1 MPVKTYHHGDLRT
14 ALLDAGLKML
24 GAAPVENIS
33 LREIARRVGVS
44 APAVYHHFPD
54 KASLL
59 AALARVGLAQLEDAA
74 AAASDAAAAA
84 SDAAG
89 GGQQGFF
96 ATGRAYVEFA
106 VANPA
111 LFRLVMTLDPSL
123 SQQSKGLADLM
134 VNANRFAPDGADV
147 QTYSLQCWSLVHGL
161 AMLFLDGQVPF
172 DRNLVASVVNV
183 QSLLG
188 VREAV
193 PPT

>member
-1 MPVKTYHHGDLRT
+1 
-14 ALLDAGLKML
+14 LDAGLKML
-24 GAAPVENIS
+24 GTASVENLS

-59 AALARVGLAQLEDAA
+59 AALARMGQAQLEEAA
-74 AAASDAAAAA
+74 AVASET
-84 SDAAG
+84 AG
-89 GGQQGFF
+89 GGQQGFI

-123 SQQSKGLADLM
+123 SQQSKGSADLM
-134 VNANRFAPDGADV
+134 ANAARFAPEGVDV
-147 QTYSLQCWSLVHGL
+147 ATYSLQCWSLVHGL

-172 DRNLVASVVNV
+172 DRNLMVSVVNV

-188 VREAV
+188 FREATS
-193 PPT
+193 PI

>member
-1 MPVKTYHHGDLRT
+1 MPLKTYHHGDLRT
-14 ALLDAGLKML
+14 ALLDAGLEML

-59 AALARVGLAQLEDAA
+59 AALARVGLGQIQ
-74 AAASDAAAAA
+74 DAAAAA

-89 GGQQGFF
+89 GGLQGFL

-123 SQQSKGLADLM
+123 SQQSEGLADLM
-134 VNANRFAPDGADV
+134 VNAARFAPEGADV
-147 QTYSLQCWSLVHGL
+147 QTYSLQCWALVHGL

-172 DRNLVASVVNV
+172 DRDLVASVVEV

-188 VREAV
+188 IREAV
-193 PPT
+193 SPEQS

>member
-1 MPVKTYHHGDLRT
+1 MPPETYHHGDLRT
-14 ALLDAGLKML
+14 ALLEVGLGML
-24 GAAPVENIS
+24 AAAPVESLS

-59 AALARVGLAQLEDAA
+59 AALARAGLAQLQEVAA
-74 AAASDAAAAA
+74 AT

-89 GGQQGFF
+89 GGQQSFI
-96 ATGRAYVEFA
+96 AAGRAYVEFA

-123 SQQSKGLADLM
+123 NQQSKGMADLM
-134 VNANRFAPDGADV
+134 VNAARFAPEGADV
-147 QTYSLQCWSLVHGL
+147 RIYSLQCWSLVHGL

-172 DRNLVASVVNV
+172 DRDLVASVIAV

-188 VREAV
+188 GREAA
-193 PPT
+193 PAT

>member
-1 MPVKTYHHGDLRT
+1 MPVKTYHHRDLRT

-24 GAAPVENIS
+24 GTTLAENIS

-54 KASLL
+54 KASFL
-59 AALARVGLAQLEDAA
+59 AALARVGLGRLEEAA
-74 AAASDAAAAA
+74 ATA

-89 GGQQGFF
+89 GGEQGFF

-106 VANPA
+106 AANPA

-134 VNANRFAPDGADV
+134 VNASRFAPEGADV
-147 QTYSLQCWSLVHGL
+147 RTYSLQCWSLVHGL

-172 DRNLVASVVNV
+172 DRNLVASVINV
-183 QSLLG
+183 KTLLG

-193 PPT
+193 SQT

>member
-24 GAAPVENIS
+24 GAAHVENIS
-33 LREIARRVGVS
+33 LREIARCVGVS

-59 AALARVGLAQLEDAA
+59 AALARVGQTQLE
-74 AAASDAAAAA
+74 DAAAAA

-89 GGQQGFF
+89 GGQQGFL

-123 SQQSKGLADLM
+123 SQQSKGSADLM
-134 VNANRFAPDGADV
+134 VNAARFAPEGADV
-147 QTYSLQCWSLVHGL
+147 RTYSLQCWSLVHGL

-188 VREAV
+188 IREEV

>member
-14 ALLDAGLKML
+14 ALLDAGLEML
-24 GAAPVENIS
+24 GAATVENIS

-59 AALARVGLAQLEDAA
+59 AALARVGLAQIEN
-74 AAASDAAAAA
+74 AAAAA

-89 GGQQGFF
+89 GGLQGFL

-123 SQQSKGLADLM
+123 SQQSEGLADLM
-134 VNANRFAPDGADV
+134 VNAARFAPEGADV
-147 QTYSLQCWSLVHGL
+147 RTYSLQCWSLVHGL

-172 DRNLVASVVNV
+172 DRDLVASVVEV

-188 VREAV
+188 MREAV
-193 PPT
+193 SPEQS

>member
-24 GAAPVENIS
+24 GAAHVENIS
-33 LREIARRVGVS
+33 LREIARCVGVS

-59 AALARVGLAQLEDAA
+59 AALARVGQTQLEE
-74 AAASDAAAAA
+74 AAAAA

-89 GGQQGFF
+89 GGQQGFL

-123 SQQSKGLADLM
+123 SQQSKGSADLM
-134 VNANRFAPDGADV
+134 VNAARFAPEGVDV
-147 QTYSLQCWSLVHGL
+147 RTYSLQCWSLVHGL
-161 AMLFLDGQVPF
+161 AMLFLDGQLPF

-183 QSLLG
+183 QSFLG
-188 VREAV
+188 VREVV
-193 PPT
+193 PPA

>member
-1 MPVKTYHHGDLRT
+1 MQMKTYHHGDLRK

-24 GAAPVENIS
+24 GTAPIENIS
-33 LREIARRVGVS
+33 LREIARRAGVS
-44 APAVYHHFPD
+44 AAAVYHHFPD
-54 KASLL
+54 NASLL

-74 AAASDAAAAA
+74 ATA

-134 VNANRFAPDGADV
+134 VNANWFAPAGADV

-161 AMLFLDGQVPF
+161 AMLLLDGQVPF
-172 DRNLVASVVNV
+172 DRNLVASVVDV

-193 PPT
+193 SPT

>member
-1 MPVKTYHHGDLRT
+1 MPVETYHHGDLRT

-59 AALARVGLAQLEDAA
+59 AALACVGLAQIEKAA
-74 AAASDAAAAA
+74 AAASDAV
-84 SDAAG
+84 G

-123 SQQSKGLADLM
+123 SRQSKGLADLM
-134 VNANRFAPDGADV
+134 VNAGRFAPEGADV

-172 DRNLVASVVNV
+172 DRKLVASVVNV

-188 VREAV
+188 GRETAT
-193 PPT
+193 PT

>member
-14 ALLDAGLKML
+14 ALLDAGLEML
-24 GAAPVENIS
+24 GAAHVENIS

-54 KASLL
+54 KASFL
-59 AALARVGLAQLEDAA
+59 AALARVGQTRLE
-74 AAASDAAAAA
+74 DAAAAA

-106 VANPA
+106 VDNPA

-123 SQQSKGLADLM
+123 SQQSKGSADLM
-134 VNANRFAPDGADV
+134 VNAARFAPEGVDV

-172 DRNLVASVVNV
+172 DQNLVASVVNV
-183 QSLLG
+183 QGLLG
-188 VREAV
+188 IREEV
-193 PPT
+193 PPA

>member
-1 MPVKTYHHGDLRT
+1 MPVKTYHHGDLRA

-24 GAAPVENIS
+24 GAAHVENIS
-33 LREIARRVGVS
+33 LREIARCVGVS

-59 AALARVGLAQLEDAA
+59 AALAREGQTQLE
-74 AAASDAAAAA
+74 DAAAAA

-89 GGQQGFF
+89 GGQQGFL

-123 SQQSKGLADLM
+123 RQQSKGSADLM
-134 VNANRFAPDGADV
+134 VNAARFAPEGVDV
-147 QTYSLQCWSLVHGL
+147 RTYSLQCWSLVHGL

-188 VREAV
+188 IREEV

>member
-1 MPVKTYHHGDLRT
+1 MKTYHHGDLRT
-14 ALLDAGLKML
+14 ALLDAGLEML
-24 GAAPVENIS
+24 SAAPVENLS
-33 LREIARRVGVS
+33 LRAIARRVGVS

-59 AALARVGLAQLEDAA
+59 AALARVGLGQIEDAA
-74 AAASDAAAAA
+74 AVASHAV
-84 SDAAG
+84 G

-134 VNANRFAPDGADV
+134 ANAARFAPEGADV
-147 QTYSLQCWSLVHGL
+147 EIYSLQCWSLVHGL

-172 DRNLVASVVNV
+172 DRDLVASAVNM
-183 QSLLG
+183 QSILG

>member
-1 MPVKTYHHGDLRT
+1 MYHHGDLRT

-24 GAAPVENIS
+24 STASVENVS

-44 APAVYHHFPD
+44 APAVYHHFPN

-59 AALARVGLAQLEDAA
+59 AALARASLAQLE
-74 AAASDAAAAA
+74 DAAAAA

-89 GGQQGFF
+89 GGQQGFL

-111 LFRLVMTLDPSL
+111 LFRLVMTLDPSVR
-123 SQQSKGLADLM
+123 QQSKGSANLM
-134 VNANRFAPDGADV
+134 ANAARFAPEGADV

-188 VREAV
+188 FREAP

>member
-1 MPVKTYHHGDLRT
+1 MPEETYHHGDLRK

-24 GAAPVENIS
+24 GTAPVESIS

-59 AALARVGLAQLEDAA
+59 AALARVGLRQLE
-74 AAASDAAAAA
+74 DAAAAA

-89 GGQQGFF
+89 GGQPGFF

-111 LFRLVMTLDPSL
+111 LFRLVMTLDSSL
-123 SQQSKGLADLM
+123 SQQSNGLADLM
-134 VNANRFAPDGADV
+134 VNANRFAPEGADV
-147 QTYSLQCWSLVHGL
+147 RTYSLQCWSLVHGL

-172 DRNLVASVVNV
+172 DRDLVASVVNV

>member
-1 MPVKTYHHGDLRT
+1 MLVKTYHYGDLRT
-14 ALLDAGLKML
+14 ALLDTGLKML
-24 GAAPVENIS
+24 GAASVENIS

-59 AALARVGLAQLEDAA
+59 AALARVGLAQIEAT
-74 AAASDAAAAA
+74 AAAA

-134 VNANRFAPDGADV
+134 INASRFAPDGADV
-147 QTYSLQCWSLVHGL
+147 RTYSVQCWSLVHGL

-172 DRNLVASVVNV
+172 DRNLVESVVNV

-188 VREAV
+188 VRETV

>member
-14 ALLDAGLKML
+14 ALLDAGLEML
-24 GAAPVENIS
+24 SLGDVENIS

-59 AALARVGLAQLEDAA
+59 AALARVGLKRLEDAA
-74 AAASDAAAAA
+74 AAASHT
-84 SDAAG
+84 AG

-96 ATGRAYVEFA
+96 ATGCAYVEFA

-134 VNANRFAPDGADV
+134 VNAARFAPEGADV

-172 DRNLVASVVNV
+172 DRNLVASVVSV
-183 QSLLG
+183 QTFLG
-188 VREAV
+188 VRETV